1 MLRFKVYV
9 SVGVG
14 TINGIFF
21 LKKTKN
27 ALETLDAIYISLVG
41 NPKTIVLKIK

>member
-21 LKKTKN
+21 LKTKN